1 MKKLALLCVL
11 ALITVM
17 LPMNS
22 VLLEQ
27 AAPVRVYGLVGPTGM
42 SLAPLIAEDDPAYE
56 YSLAAAP
63 EELVGKQVIV
73 VANLKPATLRGE
85 VSNGMLLA
93 ASTAKDPRELSVLTL
108 DRPIPPGSKVK

>member
-63 EELVGKQVIV
+63 EELVGII
-73 VANLKPATLRGE
+73 ASGSFDIAALPTNRWIYG
-85 VSNGMLLA
+85 LL
-93 ASTAKDPRELSVLTL
+93 
-108 DRPIPPGSKVK
+108 PPLAGCRRRWMSPGR

>member
-42 SLAPLIAEDDPAYE
+42 SLAPLIAEDDPAY
-56 YSLAAAP
+56 
-63 EELVGKQVIV
+63 
-73 VANLKPATLRGE
+73 
-85 VSNGMLLA
+85 
-93 ASTAKDPRELSVLTL
+93 
-108 DRPIPPGSKVK
+108 